1 MRVKICGVTTMRDAR
16 AAERAGADA
25 IGVVVCSDSP
35 RNVPV
40 SRAREIFESL
50 SPLTEK
56 VCVTDTTSES
66 DIRLILSLN
75 ATSIQLH
82 SEVKVPSSPRIRV
95 IRAVGPGSDLNITCD
110 AIIVDGSRGKGIGY
124 DQGFVRTV
132 MNGAAVPVILAGG
145 LTPDNVGQAITEF
158 SPYAVDVS
166 SGVEKSPGIKDHTQI
181 KAFVRVCRETAI

>member
-1 MRVKICGVTTMRDAR
+1 MRVKICGVTTIRDAR

-35 RNVPV
+35 RSVSV
-40 SRAREIFESL
+40 SRAREIFETL

-75 ATSIQLH
+75 ATAIQLH
-82 SEVKVPSSPRIRV
+82 SAVVVPSSPRIRV
-95 IRAVGPGSDLNITCD
+95 IRAVGPGGDLNIACD
-110 AIIVDGSRGKGIGY
+110 AILVDGSRGKGIGY
-124 DQGFVRTV
+124 DRDFVRAI
-132 MNGAAVPVILAGG
+132 MDSAAVPVILAGG
-145 LTPDNVGQAITEF
+145 LTPDNVGRAITEL

-166 SGVEKSPGIKDHTQI
+166 SGVEKSPGIKDHTRI
-181 KAFVRVCRETAI
+181 EAFVRACREFAI